1 MTEPAP
7 WSGDREDVPATED
20 QQPMPAPSR
29 RELDPVQ
36 RTVLLLATEYA
47 RYRLLILRSAMLL
60 ESVQPLVVDD
70 GWLPDAI
77 LRAVAA
83 EGPPDPSDPV
93 ADLVTRCRRLAGT
106 SLAGT
111 SQGEPADRLGQPSAD
126 PPATHHPVSPF
137 GSLTE
142 DRPSVTTEYLPR
154 RVVRARERAAGR
166 GWRRTARRLSGG
178 AVRLGPGRDER
189 VEQELVRRL
198 RAPISGYRSI
208 VVLSLKG
215 GSGKTTTTVMLGH
228 TFAAHRRD
236 RVVAVDASPDAGTLV
251 YRIAD
256 EPQHSVRTLLDTSA
270 SLRRYVDVRSLSGH
284 AESRLDVISSDLDPA
299 VSLPFGGADYR
310 KAAEILTRFYSLMLT
325 DCGAGLMHEAMGP
338 VLDSADQVVLV
349 MNAAVDS
356 TRSANHTLDWLASHG
371 FADLVRSAVLVVNA
385 VDDKPV
391 IDLPE
396 MHEHFRARCRATVE
410 IPRDPHLAEGAD
422 TDLDRLARRTRRAYL
437 ELAAV
442 VADGFECP
450 TAQRGKSR

>member
-1 MTEPAP
+1 VTEPAL

-20 QQPMPAPSR
+20 QQPTPAPSR

-36 RTVLLLATEYA
+36 RTVLLLATEYT

-60 ESVQPLVVDD
+60 ESVQPLAVDD

-77 LRAVAA
+77 LRAVTAG
-83 EGPPDPSDPV
+83 GPPDPGDPV
-93 ADLVTRCRRLAGT
+93 ADLVARCRRLAGT
-106 SLAGT
+106 G
-111 SQGEPADRLGQPSAD
+111 QGEPADRPGQGEPAD
-126 PPATHHPVSPF
+126 PPATDHLVNPF

-154 RVVRARERAAGR
+154 RVVRARERAASR

-310 KAAEILTRFYSLMLT
+310 KAAEILTRFYSLVLT

-356 TRSANHTLDWLASHG
+356 SRSANHTLDWLASHG

-396 MHEHFRARCRATVE
+396 LHEHFRARCRATVE

-442 VADGFECP
+442 VADGFEDP